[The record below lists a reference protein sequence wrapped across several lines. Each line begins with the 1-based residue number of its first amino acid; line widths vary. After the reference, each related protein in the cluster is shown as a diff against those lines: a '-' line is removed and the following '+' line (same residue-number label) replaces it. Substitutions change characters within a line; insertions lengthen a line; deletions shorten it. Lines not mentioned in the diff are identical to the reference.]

1 MSMAAFRVV
10 LGEGEGPYGYQGAV
24 RHRRYRDPMMPA
36 CSFRAHLWSGASAV
50 ALPLLLAAGS
60 VAATSYHV
68 SQRDRAFSL
77 KAIAIA
83 VGGVIHFDNND
94 DFIHQ
99 IYIDSPDFKF
109 DSRESY
115 PGNSIDVTF
124 PKRGTYVV
132 QCHIHPK
139 MSLEVTVE

>member
-1 MSMAAFRVV
+1 MIQS
-10 LGEGEGPYGYQGAV
+10 Y
-24 RHRRYRDPMMPA
+24 
-36 CSFRAHLWSGASAV
+36 SFRARLWPGASTI
-50 ALPLLLAAGS
+50 ALPLLLAVGAM
-60 VAATSYHV
+60 AASSYHV

-77 KAIAIA
+77 KAITVAL
-83 VGGVIHFDNND
+83 GGVVHFDNND

-109 DSRESY
+109 DSEESY

-124 PKRGTYVV
+124 TKRGTFFVH
-132 QCHIHPK
+132 CHIHPK